1 MGIYHGDERNFCDNL
16 SEKTVIEVLVN
27 KHNTKKERKYRAI
40 FLVGV
45 CVNTSLGR

>member
-1 MGIYHGDERNFCDNL
+1 MGIYHRDERYFHDNL
-16 SEKTVIEVLVN
+16 LEKTVIEVLVN
-27 KHNTKKERKYRAI
+27 KHNTKIERKYKVI